1 VPAATETGTRR
12 FPSRGTFGIMA
23 ALNRFTPS
31 DPGAGPA
38 RARGM
43 EATESELKRATI
55 RSAMAAERPL
65 VTPLAHDALSARLI
79 ARAGFH
85 AFAIGGSAMLASR
98 FALPDLGLIGVSDM
112 AAGIRDIATA
122 TPLPFFADGD
132 DGYGGVKNVARMV
145 ELYESIGVG
154 AILIEDQQGER
165 KQQRADRALG
175 VVDRVVI
182 ETKLR
187 VALAERRDPDT
198 YIVGRTDALG
208 LLGLDEALRRGE
220 AFAKLGCDGVFI
232 AGIKTMDDYERVGRE
247 LRGVRLSAAVF
258 ETAGMPWPSPAD
270 LGALG
275 FVHVSYPATLL
286 FRITATMSAALA
298 TLRRHATGAEAMVPD
313 RTADE
318 SRKVLDD
325 ALQLARW
332 QSIETAAA
340 QDAARLASPA
350 RAPAS

>member
-1 VPAATETGTRR
+1 
-12 FPSRGTFGIMA
+12 
-23 ALNRFTPS
+23 
-31 DPGAGPA
+31 
-38 RARGM
+38 
-43 EATESELKRATI
+43 
-55 RSAMAAERPL
+55 
-65 VTPLAHDALSARLI
+65 
-79 ARAGFH
+79 
-85 AFAIGGSAMLASR
+85 
-98 FALPDLGLIGVSDM
+98 
-112 AAGIRDIATA
+112 
-122 TPLPFFADGD
+122 
-132 DGYGGVKNVARMV
+132 V
-145 ELYESIGVG
+145 ELYEAIGVG
-154 AILIEDQQGER
+154 AILIEDQQGDR

-175 VVDRVVI
+175 VVDRAVI

-258 ETAGMPWPSPAD
+258 ETAGMPWPSPAE
-270 LGALG
+270 LAALG

-313 RTADE
+313 RAADE
-318 SRKVLDD
+318 SRNVLDD
-325 ALQLARW
+325 ALELARW

-340 QDAARLASPA
+340 QDTTRVTSPA
-350 RAPAS
+350 PAR